1 MTKHTAAFLVASCIL
16 AAAPAAASAAPH
28 HGTDHSKHHRT
39 TKHRATHHTRAHHS
53 SKHHRTTR
61 HRVTHHAAHHRTR
74 HHSTTH
80 HSSKHHH
87 VARHR
92 STRHHAVHRHHRTH
106 HVSTAARIALRGRE
120 AVALARSYLGVPYV
134 YGGSSRGGVDCSG
147 LVMAVYRSLGVSFA
161 HYTGS
166 QWHEGNRV
174 PAGHLEPGDLV
185 FFDGSYAPQ
194 HVGIYVGGGTFIH
207 APHSG
212 TDVQYGS
219 LGSSWF
225 ASEYV
230 GAVRPR
236 L

>member
-39 TKHRATHHTRAHHS
+39 THRRAAHHGTKHHQVTHHAT
-53 SKHHRTTR
+53 HHRTT
-61 HRVTHHAAHHRTR
+61 HHSTR
-74 HHSTTH
+74 HHSTRHHATH
-80 HSSKHHH
+80 HRAAH
-87 VARHR
+87 HR
-92 STRHHAVHRHHRTH
+92 STRHHAVHRHHTTH
-106 HVSTAARIALRGRE
+106 HVSVAARIALRGRE

-194 HVGIYVGGGTFIH
+194 HVGIYVGGGSFIH

-212 TDVQYGS
+212 TTVQYGN
-219 LGSSWF
+219 LGSSWYS
-225 ASEYV
+225 SEYV